1 MRSSGPALLPLPRE
15 VWQGSGGMKS
25 LLALLA
31 VFSCAALSAL
41 GEFVEDS
48 ETGLQTGTITANG
61 QTYTIEPHATHV
73 GDDLLVGLP
82 RLAVTVC

>member
-1 MRSSGPALLPLPRE
+1 
-15 VWQGSGGMKS
+15 MKS
-25 LLALLA
+25 LQALLA
-31 VFSCAALSAL
+31 VFACAALSAL

>member
-1 MRSSGPALLPLPRE
+1 MVHPRKLLHLFQLGPEVAQECCLL
-15 VWQGSGGMKS
+15 V
-25 LLALLA
+25 
-31 VFSCAALSAL
+31 VFSCAALSVL

>member
-1 MRSSGPALLPLPRE
+1 
-15 VWQGSGGMKS
+15 MKS
-25 LLALLA
+25 LQALLA
-31 VFSCAALSAL
+31 VFACAALSAL

-73 GDDLLVGLP
+73 GAISSWAFFGLL
-82 RLAVTVC
+82 